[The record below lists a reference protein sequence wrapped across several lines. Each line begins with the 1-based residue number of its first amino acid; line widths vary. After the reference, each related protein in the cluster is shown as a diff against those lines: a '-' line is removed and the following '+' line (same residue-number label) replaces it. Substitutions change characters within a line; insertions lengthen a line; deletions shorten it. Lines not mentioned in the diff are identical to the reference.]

1 MMFSMF
7 LGWMIVFALIFV
19 RPKWAPLAT
28 VLTLVLTLVLLKGH
42 ISDPI
47 PLNF

>member
-1 MMFSMF
+1 VMFAMF
-7 LGWMIVFALIFV
+7 AAWMIVVGFIFA
-19 RPKWAPLAT
+19 RPKWVPVAT
-28 VLTLVLTLVLLKGH
+28 IASLVLTLILLRSH

>member
-1 MMFSMF
+1 MFSMF
-7 LGWMIVFALIFV
+7 VAWMVTFALVFV
-19 RPKWAPLAT
+19 KPKYAPVAAI
-28 VLTLVLTLVLLKGH
+28 LTMVLTLVLLRSH